1 MKKIEITSAI
11 LGDAVL
17 PLVGFLFW
25 DWGFYFIIL
34 FFLFDLVI
42 RTLFL
47 NKRIG
52 LLPSIIL
59 PKAFL
64 LKGIGLVVLEVV
76 ILHLLVYLS
85 LNFISFPT
93 EIWGF
98 LSYEELGFAQGII
111 LLPLLFLNEIIRI
124 RNEKKLGVSQNV
136 RFEILWNYQLS
147 GLFRILFW
155 SFLLIL
161 TFLFSISETTLVSIL
176 ILTLCIQPFW
186 IYRNIS

>member
-1 MKKIEITSAI
+1 MKKLEIISAI
-11 LGDAVL
+11 LGDAAL

-25 DWGFYFIIL
+25 DWGFYFITL

-47 NKRIG
+47 HKRIG
-52 LLPSIIL
+52 FLPSIIL

-64 LKGIGLVVLEVV
+64 LKGIGFVVSEVL
-76 ILHLLVYLS
+76 ILHFLVYFS
-85 LNFISFPT
+85 FNPISFT
-93 EIWGF
+93 AEIWSF
-98 LSYEELGFAQGII
+98 LSYEELGVAQGIL

-124 RNEKKLGVSQNV
+124 RNEKKLGTSQNV
-136 RFEILWNYQLS
+136 RFEILKNYQLS

-155 SFLLIL
+155 SLLLFL
-161 TFLFSISETTLVSIL
+161 TFLFSISETTLVAIL

>member
-47 NKRIG
+47 HKRIG

-85 LNFISFPT
+85 LNSISFPT

-111 LLPLLFLNEIIRI
+111 LLPLLFLNEVIRI
-124 RNEKKLGVSQNV
+124 RNEKKLGTSQNV

>member
-85 LNFISFPT
+85 LNSISFPT

-111 LLPLLFLNEIIRI
+111 LLPLLFLNEVIRI
-124 RNEKKLGVSQNV
+124 RNEKKLGTSQNV

-161 TFLFSISETTLVSIL
+161 TFLFSISDTTLVSIL

>member
-1 MKKIEITSAI
+1 MKKIEIISAI

-124 RNEKKLGVSQNV
+124 RNEKKLGTSQNV

-161 TFLFSISETTLVSIL
+161 TFLFSISETILVSIL

>member
-1 MKKIEITSAI
+1 MKKLEIISAI
-11 LGDAVL
+11 LGDAAL

-25 DWGFYFIIL
+25 DWGFYFITL

-47 NKRIG
+47 HKRIG
-52 LLPSIIL
+52 FLPSIIL

-64 LKGIGLVVLEVV
+64 LKGIGFVVSEVL
-76 ILHLLVYLS
+76 ILHLLVYFS
-85 LNFISFPT
+85 FNPISFT
-93 EIWGF
+93 AEIWSF
-98 LSYEELGFAQGII
+98 LSYEELGVAQGIL

-124 RNEKKLGVSQNV
+124 RNEKKLGTSQNV
-136 RFEILWNYQLS
+136 RFEILKNYQLS

-155 SFLLIL
+155 SLLLFL
-161 TFLFSISETTLVSIL
+161 TFLFSISETTLVAIL
-176 ILTLCIQPFW
+176 IITLCIQPFW

>member
-47 NKRIG
+47 KKRIG

-64 LKGIGLVVLEVV
+64 LKGIGLVLLEVV
-76 ILHLLVYLS
+76 ILHFLVYLS
-85 LNFISFPT
+85 LNSISFPA
-93 EIWGF
+93 EIWEF

-124 RNEKKLGVSQNV
+124 RNEKKLGTSQNV

-161 TFLFSISETTLVSIL
+161 TFLFSISDTTLVSIL

>member
-124 RNEKKLGVSQNV
+124 RNEKKLGTSQNV
-136 RFEILWNYQLS
+136 RFEILWNYQRS

-161 TFLFSISETTLVSIL
+161 TFLFSISDTTLVSIL
-176 ILTLCIQPFW
+176 ILTLSIQPFW

>member
-1 MKKIEITSAI
+1 MKKLEIISAI
-11 LGDAVL
+11 LGDAAL

-25 DWGFYFIIL
+25 DWGFYFITL

-47 NKRIG
+47 HKRIG
-52 LLPSIIL
+52 FLPSIIL

-64 LKGIGLVVLEVV
+64 LKGIGFVVSEVL
-76 ILHLLVYLS
+76 ILHLLVY
-85 LNFISFPT
+85 FSFNPFSFT
-93 EIWGF
+93 AEIWSF
-98 LSYEELGFAQGII
+98 LSYEELGVAQGIL

-124 RNEKKLGVSQNV
+124 RNEKKLGTSQNV
-136 RFEILWNYQLS
+136 RFEILKNYQLS

-155 SFLLIL
+155 SLLLFL
-161 TFLFSISETTLVSIL
+161 TFLFSISETTLVAIL

>member
-1 MKKIEITSAI
+1 MKKLEIISAI
-11 LGDAVL
+11 LGDAAL

-25 DWGFYFIIL
+25 DWGFYFITL

-47 NKRIG
+47 HKRIG
-52 LLPSIIL
+52 FLPSIIL

-64 LKGIGLVVLEVV
+64 LKGIGFVVSEVL
-76 ILHLLVYLS
+76 ILHLLVYFS
-85 LNFISFPT
+85 FNPISFT
-93 EIWGF
+93 AEIWSF
-98 LSYEELGFAQGII
+98 LSYEELGVAQGIL

-124 RNEKKLGVSQNV
+124 RNEKKLGTSQNV
-136 RFEILWNYQLS
+136 RFEILKNYQLS

-155 SFLLIL
+155 SLLL
-161 TFLFSISETTLVSIL
+161 FFTFLFSISETTLVAIL

>member
-1 MKKIEITSAI
+1 MKKIEIISAI
-11 LGDAVL
+11 LGDAAF
-17 PLVGFLFW
+17 PLVGFLFL

-34 FFLFDLVI
+34 FFLFDIVI

-64 LKGIGLVVLEVV
+64 LKGFGLASLEVV
-76 ILHLLVYLS
+76 ILHLLVY
-85 LNFISFPT
+85 FSFNSVSFT
-93 EIWGF
+93 AEIWGF

-124 RNEKKLGVSQNV
+124 RNEKKLGTSQNL
-136 RFEILWNYQLS
+136 RFEILKNSQLA

-155 SFLLIL
+155 SFLLLL
-161 TFLFSISETTLVSIL
+161 TFFFSISEATLVSIL

-186 IYRNIS
+186 IYRNIA

>member
-85 LNFISFPT
+85 LNFTSFPT

-124 RNEKKLGVSQNV
+124 RNEKKLGMSQNV

>member
-1 MKKIEITSAI
+1 VKKIEITSAI

-85 LNFISFPT
+85 LNSISFPT

-111 LLPLLFLNEIIRI
+111 LLPLLFLNEVIRI
-124 RNEKKLGVSQNV
+124 RNEKKLGTSQNV

>member
-1 MKKIEITSAI
+1 VKKLEIISAI
-11 LGDAVL
+11 LGDAAL

-25 DWGFYFIIL
+25 DWGFYFITL

-47 NKRIG
+47 HKRIG
-52 LLPSIIL
+52 FLPSIIL

-64 LKGIGLVVLEVV
+64 LKGIGFVVSEVL
-76 ILHLLVYLS
+76 ILHLLVYFS
-85 LNFISFPT
+85 FNPISFT
-93 EIWGF
+93 AEIWSF
-98 LSYEELGFAQGII
+98 LSYEELGVAQGIL

-124 RNEKKLGVSQNV
+124 RNEKKLGTSQNV
-136 RFEILWNYQLS
+136 RFEILKNYQLS

-155 SFLLIL
+155 SLLLFL
-161 TFLFSISETTLVSIL
+161 TFLFSISETTLVAIL

>member
-1 MKKIEITSAI
+1 MKKIEIISAI

-85 LNFISFPT
+85 LNSISFPT

-98 LSYEELGFAQGII
+98 LSYEELGVAQGII
-111 LLPLLFLNEIIRI
+111 LLPLLFLNEVIRI
-124 RNEKKLGVSQNV
+124 RNEKKLGTSQNV

-161 TFLFSISETTLVSIL
+161 TFLFSISDTTLVSIL

>member
-1 MKKIEITSAI
+1 MKKLEIISAI
-11 LGDAVL
+11 LGDAAL

-25 DWGFYFIIL
+25 DWGFYFITL

-47 NKRIG
+47 HKRIG
-52 LLPSIIL
+52 FLPSIIL

-64 LKGIGLVVLEVV
+64 LKGIGFVVSEVL
-76 ILHLLVYLS
+76 ILHLLVYFS
-85 LNFISFPT
+85 FNPISFT
-93 EIWGF
+93 AEIWSF
-98 LSYEELGFAQGII
+98 LSYEELGVAQGIL

-124 RNEKKLGVSQNV
+124 RNEKKLGTSQNV
-136 RFEILWNYQLS
+136 RFEILKNYQLS

-155 SFLLIL
+155 SLLLFL
-161 TFLFSISETTLVSIL
+161 TFLFSISETTLVAIL

>member
-85 LNFISFPT
+85 LNSISFPT

-111 LLPLLFLNEIIRI
+111 LLPLLFLNEVIRI
-124 RNEKKLGVSQNV
+124 RNEKKLGTSQNV

-161 TFLFSISETTLVSIL
+161 TFLFSISEITLVSIL

>member
-124 RNEKKLGVSQNV
+124 RNEKKLGTSQNV
-136 RFEILWNYQLS
+136 RFEILWNYQRS

-161 TFLFSISETTLVSIL
+161 TFLFSISETILVSIL

>member
-124 RNEKKLGVSQNV
+124 RNEKKLGMSQNV

>member
-1 MKKIEITSAI
+1 M
-11 LGDAVL
+11 L

-85 LNFISFPT
+85 LNSISFPT

-111 LLPLLFLNEIIRI
+111 LLPLLFLNEVIRI
-124 RNEKKLGVSQNV
+124 RNEKKLGTSQNV

>member
-1 MKKIEITSAI
+1 MKKVEIISAI
-11 LGDAVL
+11 LGDAAL

-25 DWGFYFIIL
+25 DWGFYFIVLI
-34 FFLFDLVI
+34 FLFDLGI

-47 NKRIG
+47 RKKTA

-59 PKAFL
+59 PKGFF
-64 LKGIGLVVLEVV
+64 LKGIGLVILE
-76 ILHLLVYLS
+76 IALLHLLVYFS
-85 LNFISFPT
+85 FKSISFIA
-93 EIWGF
+93 ELWAF
-98 LSYEELGFAQGII
+98 LSYEELGIAQGVL

-124 RNEKKLGVSQNV
+124 RNEKKLGVPQNV
-136 RFEILWNYQLS
+136 RFAILKNSQLA

-155 SFLLIL
+155 SILLL
-161 TFLFSISETTLVSIL
+161 VTLLFSISETTLVSIL

>member
-1 MKKIEITSAI
+1 MKKIDITSAI

-85 LNFISFPT
+85 LNSISFPT

-111 LLPLLFLNEIIRI
+111 LLPLLFLNEVIRI
-124 RNEKKLGVSQNV
+124 RNEKKLGTSQNV

>member
-1 MKKIEITSAI
+1 MKKLEIISAI
-11 LGDAVL
+11 LGDAAL

-25 DWGFYFIIL
+25 DWGFYFITL

-47 NKRIG
+47 HKRIG
-52 LLPSIIL
+52 FLPSIIL

-64 LKGIGLVVLEVV
+64 LKGIGFVVSEVL
-76 ILHLLVYLS
+76 ILHLLVYFS
-85 LNFISFPT
+85 FNPISFT
-93 EIWGF
+93 AEIWSF
-98 LSYEELGFAQGII
+98 LSYEELGVAQGIL
-111 LLPLLFLNEIIRI
+111 LLPLLFLNESMCI
-124 RNEKKLGVSQNV
+124 RNEKKLGTSQNV
-136 RFEILWNYQLS
+136 RFEILKNYQLS

-155 SFLLIL
+155 SLLL
-161 TFLFSISETTLVSIL
+161 FFTFLFSISETTLVAIL

>member
-1 MKKIEITSAI
+1 MKKIEIISAI

-124 RNEKKLGVSQNV
+124 RNEKKLGTSQNV